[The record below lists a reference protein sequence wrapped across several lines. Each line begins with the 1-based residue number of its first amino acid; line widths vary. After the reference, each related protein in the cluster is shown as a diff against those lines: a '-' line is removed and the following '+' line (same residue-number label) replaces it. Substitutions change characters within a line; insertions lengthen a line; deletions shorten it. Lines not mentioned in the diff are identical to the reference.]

1 MMAAKDKAAETRKR
15 LMEGEPKSPS
25 FSPVRFTTGCTLLD
39 LVIGGGQGMGMKGG
53 TLLNFVAVEGGGKTQ
68 LTGESI
74 AHNFHAKKEDGFWF
88 KFIDRERRFSFDTEG
103 MWGVTV
109 CDRSE
114 WVPDTIEEL
123 DGYMSKLLTDAK
135 APGMI
140 VVDSLDAFSTEET
153 EARSDKRMRQVDK
166 GDDIKQDGSYTVTTG
181 TPKFL
186 SESLRITMSKAMAS
200 QTAVI
205 LLSQVRSKLNA
216 MQFDPNKFNR
226 NGGKALDHWCDT
238 IGWLRPLRF
247 FGVGNEKDG
256 TYRDTGAVV
265 KFWTTKSSTPRP
277 FRECIYTILFD
288 YGIDNIGSNIDFLFN
303 LRDPKTGALRDPND
317 PPKKEEAFKDTT
329 KPVFICWE
337 PGAEKTLEAVVEWLG
352 TVGGSS
358 AKDQEAR
365 VARKAEAGHSRLSL
379 EWLDTWIAKD
389 LELQAAYVA
398 KFPVYT
404 RDQLIRAVE
413 ADKDMEAELTRR
425 TIEKWEA
432 VEQAAAS
439 NRRSKF

>member
-1 MMAAKDKAAETRKR
+1 MAAKDKAAETRKR

-39 LVIGGGQGMGMKGG
+39 LNVGGGQGMGWKGG
-53 TLLNFVAVEGGGKTQ
+53 TLINVVALEGGGKTQ
-68 LTGESI
+68 LSAESI
-74 AHNFHAKKEDGFWF
+74 VHNAHAKGKDFWW
-88 KFIDRERRFSFDTEG
+88 KFIDREHRFSFDTEG
-103 MWGVTV
+103 MWGITV

-135 APGMI
+135 TPGI
-140 VVDSLDAFSTEET
+140 VVVDSLDAFSTEET
-153 EARSDKRMRQVDK
+153 EARADKRMEQVDAGK
-166 GDDIKQDGSYTVTTG
+166 DIKQEGSYTVTTG

-186 SESLRITMSKAMAS
+186 SESLRITMSKAMES

-205 LLSQVRSKLNA
+205 LLSQVRTKLGA

-238 IGWLRPLRF
+238 ILWLKPLHDLTT
-247 FGVGNEKDG
+247 GNKEDG
-256 TYRDTGAVV
+256 TFRKVGAVV
-265 KFWTTKSSTPRP
+265 RAWTTKASTPRP
-277 FRECIYTILFD
+277 YRECIYSILFD

-303 LRDPKTGALRDPND
+303 LRDPKTGALRDPSS
-317 PPKKEEAFKDTT
+317 KEWGIAKDCT
-329 KPVFICWE
+329 KDIFLAWN
-337 PGAEKTLEAVVEWLG
+337 PGSEKTLEAVVEWLG
-352 TVGGSS
+352 TMGGES

-365 VARKAEAGHSRLSL
+365 AARKAEAGHSRLSL

-389 LELQAAYVA
+389 PELQAAYVA

-413 ADKDMEAELTRR
+413 ADKGMENELTRR
-425 TIEKWEA
+425 VVEKWEA
-432 VEQAAAS
+432 VEAAAAS